1 MLFEDSTVLYTLL
14 LSYLQQKEYEVDWEM
29 GIKTT
34 TVIAGLLTL
43 ISTSAFAGSEM
54 DLTNVKSE
62 NAHSNLTYQSHVV
75 KTPALLETGYH
86 ASKTVN
92 RRVNRVVIEPVEVL
106 VAREVSTSD
115 HNNFLYQ
122 AGKNT
127 STKTYRPAKSQA
139 AGMPNLFK
147 K

>member
-1 MLFEDSTVLYTLL
+1 
-14 LSYLQQKEYEVDWEM
+14 M

-62 NAHSNLTYQSHVV
+62 NTYSASTYQTHVV
-75 KTPALLETGYH
+75 KAPVLLEASYH
-86 ASKTVN
+86 APKSVK
-92 RRVNRVVIEPVEVL
+92 RRVSRVVIEPVEVL
-106 VAREVSTSD
+106 VAREASTSD
-115 HNNFLYQ
+115 HSNFLYQ
-122 AGKNT
+122 AGKDTN
-127 STKTYRPAKSQA
+127 TKTYLPAESQA
-139 AGMPNLFK
+139 SGMPNLFK